1 MTINTAALP
10 QNILTAI
17 HKFEE
22 AKDEY
27 EQHQKRLGQLSKRLE
42 KHRKAAEA
50 TQAQSTQLGTQWR
63 DAFRQ
68 NDGELTKEIRALKTQ
83 EVEAREMAEEYN
95 NLVAELTPE
104 FERCQL
110 DTTKARNNHLSTLE
124 SLRQL
129 YADYQFTTSAEKL
142 FSLPEAKPFLI
153 ALNYKIAEI
162 SSSEQMSIYKRE
174 IVDDNYI
181 ENIIATKEQVLIM
194 DVLKPL
200 LLSENIS
207 LHENDGLSKYYE
219 VEKLDIEL
227 DRYSPA
233 REGRLNAQAVATIQ

>member
-104 FERCQL
+104 FERCQIE
-110 DTTKARNNHLSTLE
+110 TVKARKNHVG
-124 SLRQL
+124 SLTDL
-129 YADYQFTTSAEKL
+129 KKIYADYTFTQSAVRL
-142 FSLPEAKPFLI
+142 FSLPEAKPFL
-153 ALNYKIAEI
+153 ASLNHKLKAIDHHLKTTEPYSRMPDDKEVAEVQLRMEGELI
-162 SSSEQMSIYKRE
+162 LGAIQKFLDAKKTDNVQESGFQQYSE
-174 IVDDNYI
+174 
-181 ENIIATKEQVLIM
+181 L
-194 DVLKPL
+194 
-200 LLSENIS
+200 
-207 LHENDGLSKYYE
+207 
-219 VEKLDIEL
+219 EKLDIEL
-227 DRYSPA
+227 TSYSPA
-233 REGRLNAQAVATIQ
+233 RAQRLMKSAESAST